1 MLYLYFQEVAAHPA
15 AVGEPVI
22 VCRQQPVQFPRHL
35 LQLSGN
41 FFNFFFSNSF
51 IPETLFSTMT
61 KLKML
66 KFANVN
72 HF

>member
-1 MLYLYFQEVAAHPA
+1 MVVAHPA

-22 VCRQQPVQFPRHL
+22 VCRQQPVRFPRHL

-41 FFNFFFSNSF
+41 FFFSFSNPF
-51 IPETLFSTMT
+51 IPETIFSTMT

-66 KFANVN
+66 KDI
-72 HF
+72 HLQM

>member
-1 MLYLYFQEVAAHPA
+1 MVVAHPA

-22 VCRQQPVQFPRHL
+22 VCRQQPVRFPRHL

-41 FFNFFFSNSF
+41 FFKFF
-51 IPETLFSTMT
+51 IPETIFSTMT

-66 KFANVN
+66 KDI
-72 HF
+72 HLQM

>member
-1 MLYLYFQEVAAHPA
+1 MVVAHPA

-22 VCRQQPVQFPRHL
+22 VCRQQPVRFPRHL

-41 FFNFFFSNSF
+41 FFNFVFFSSSDPF
-51 IPETLFSTMT
+51 IPETIFSTMT